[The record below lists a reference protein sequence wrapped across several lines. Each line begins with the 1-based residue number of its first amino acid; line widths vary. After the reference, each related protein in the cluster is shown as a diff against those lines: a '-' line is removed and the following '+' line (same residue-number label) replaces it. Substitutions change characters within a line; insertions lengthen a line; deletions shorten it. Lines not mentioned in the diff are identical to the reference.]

1 MLDARNRDF
10 ISRHIRLKER
20 VRRLETRK
28 PILSA
33 SLPNWVD
40 IDPSLPWVSEGAQM
54 YVDMGRVWLRG
65 RLSLTTGSPI
75 EGVKPIKD
83 SANLLPAP
91 YRPNEEQQKALIQ
104 DPPTDGDYPDSWG
117 DRDDLFA
124 VITSVRPDGTWDVR
138 SPMEIPAEELQW
150 IYLLDGLSWRVA

>member
-1 MLDARNRDF
+1 
-10 ISRHIRLKER
+10 
-20 VRRLETRK
+20 
-28 PILSA
+28 
-33 SLPNWVD
+33 
-40 IDPSLPWVSEGAQM
+40 M

-65 RLSLTTGSPI
+65 RLSLTSGSPI

-83 SANLLPAP
+83 SANLLPVP
-91 YRPNEEQQKALIQ
+91 YRPTEEQQKVFIQ
-104 DPPTDGDYPDSWG
+104 DPTSNAEYPDSWG

-138 SPMEIPAEELQW
+138 SPMEIPPEELQW